1 MGRLDTKAA
10 IARLAAQPDR
20 DQLLAT
26 LAEVR
31 RRVIA
36 TRPGLERFVELGGLA
51 ELTRLLREPQPA
63 DVFNLVLSIL
73 GNCTT
78 RPAGRQHFV
87 RHGGLHAV
95 LNVIQIVADPHVANR
110 GCRTLA
116 NLAQEPSL
124 CRTLHQED
132 TLDVVAAL
140 LAAEP
145 GQAPPS
151 DHLRITI
158 FRLWRNMADTSSH
171 QRRLLRTECLV
182 TVAAGLGSGNG
193 QLAREALKTLAHFA
207 DQAARETGAQMQQ
220 CSEALPALLRLCG
233 AGASPDPQL
242 GSAALRLVLVLAR
255 ESSLRPP
262 LGQLGLLQML
272 YDGARRRDERPG
284 QGGGQEAG
292 QGTDEKP
299 GQGADQQPDQG
310 ADQKS
315 SQVRQPAAGTVPDSD
330 LEDGASEVVSVSSLA
345 NRSCLVSAL
354 CLFCWESVNRARLRA
369 LGCLPWLVSLL
380 GSEREPEPLRRRVLH
395 ALFQFVYDEAGFA
408 QMKAAGL
415 LEVLVRRLQ
424 ALVSGWRDGSPERA
438 ERPSSPGT
446 FRADSPTYQ
455 QVEREIAA
463 YLRQVRAAGEPPE
476 RLYKSFSPTDS
487 LASSPQ
493 CSPDGSPPSW
503 AGPGSPA
510 SSLASS
516 RLSASTSPDG
526 SRFSPFALSGGSEF
540 SPSAS
545 PGSSQF
551 SPPAMPGG
559 SRLSPDAS
567 LGGSQFSPPVW
578 PGGSRWSP
586 PAPRKGPRYSPA
598 ASPPAESP
606 GGAAKRCP
614 SADCAALLDYLRHAP
629 RPQARASRILARLCR
644 NPSCFRSLVRQR
656 LAWLCV
662 SRLSAAQAE
671 LPLDALRAVAETGY
685 GQGVLES
692 LLELGDAEAMAAVTT
707 AAIVVRL
714 QTSLRRLLL
723 RRRGLELLLTAAGG
737 GGEWAEPAAGALLAL
752 GEHLVPAWPA
762 APPAAPPQPCLYLAD
777 PGPTDLTLVLSDGE
791 EEGDTLR
798 ADLRAAVTQLLEPG
812 GC

>member
-380 GSEREPEPLRRRVLH
+380 GS
-395 ALFQFVYDEAGFA
+395 D
-408 QMKAAGL
+408 
-415 LEVLVRRLQ
+415 
-424 ALVSGWRDGSPERA
+424 
-438 ERPSSPGT
+438 
-446 FRADSPTYQ
+446 PTYQ

-503 AGPGSPA
+503 AERPD
-510 SSLASS
+510 
-516 RLSASTSPDG
+516 RQLSAP
-526 SRFSPFALSGGSEF
+526 
-540 SPSAS
+540 PS
-545 PGSSQF
+545 
-551 SPPAMPGG
+551 
-559 SRLSPDAS
+559 
-567 LGGSQFSPPVW
+567 
-578 PGGSRWSP
+578 
-586 PAPRKGPRYSPA
+586 
-598 ASPPAESP
+598 
-606 GGAAKRCP
+606 
-614 SADCAALLDYLRHAP
+614 CAALLDYLRHAP

-707 AAIVVRL
+707 
-714 QTSLRRLLL
+714 RRH
-723 RRRGLELLLTAAGG
+723 RR
-737 GGEWAEPAAGALLAL
+737 P
-752 GEHLVPAWPA
+752 
-762 APPAAPPQPCLYLAD
+762 PCLYLAD
-777 PGPTDLTLVLSDGE
+777 PGPTDLTLVLSD
-791 EEGDTLR
+791 
-798 ADLRAAVTQLLEPG
+798 AVGAG